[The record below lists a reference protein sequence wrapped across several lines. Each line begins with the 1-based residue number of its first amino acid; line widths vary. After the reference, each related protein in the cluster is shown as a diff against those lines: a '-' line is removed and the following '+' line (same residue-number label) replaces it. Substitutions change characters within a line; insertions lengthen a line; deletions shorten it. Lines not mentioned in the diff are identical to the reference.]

1 MPRKRLHSYEQ
12 YKKKWY
18 RRLSIWARELWDGLI
33 DFADDE
39 GFGSADPV
47 DLKADIFRDDDL
59 SLEKVEEF
67 LQELVKAQADDPMVM
82 IFKCENHGEQERYY
96 WLPNFFNF
104 QPQPDYP
111 TPSKI
116 ANLLIHIGKLDRG
129 DAVSTHRKF
138 CCKSAGR
145 RQRRARKTPST
156 HRKKSNGVGVGLGVG
171 LGVGIG
177 DGVGVGEDKVT
188 PKTFVELFNTTC
200 PSLQKIEETT
210 KTRSDKIKTRLK
222 EHPDLGWWTT
232 VFERADKMEFT
243 YEKGLHK
250 GKVWRPSFDWLI
262 ENDNNA
268 VKVAEGHYE
277 NKKKGTW
284 RD

>member
-39 GFGSADPV
+39 GFGSADPI

-59 SLEKVEEF
+59 TLEKVEEF

-82 IFKCENHGEQERYY
+82 IFKCENHGQKECYY
-96 WLPNFFNF
+96 WLPKFFDF

-116 ANLLIHIGKLDRG
+116 AKLLIDIGKLDRR

-138 CCKSAGR
+138 CRKSAER
-145 RQRRARKTPST
+145 RQRRARKTP
-156 HRKKSNGVGVGLGVG
+156 KGLGLDV
-171 LGVGIG
+171 GVGIG
-177 DGVGVGEDKVT
+177 DGVGEGEDRLT
-188 PKTFVELFNTTC
+188 PKIFVELFNSTC
-200 PSLQKIEETT
+200 PSLPKTGELT
-210 KTRSDKIKTRLK
+210 KTRLNKIRVRLK
-222 EHPDLGWWTT
+222 EHPDVKWWTT
-232 VFERADKMEFT
+232 VFERADKMDFT
-243 YEKGLHK
+243 YEKGVHK
-250 GKVWRPSFDWLI
+250 GKTWRPSFDWLI

-268 VKVAEGHYE
+268 VKVAEGYYE
-277 NKKKGTW
+277 DKKEKTW
-284 RD
+284 RDR